1 MLLGHLSSNRLA
13 RSFANRSN
21 RELNRRK
28 QRKRSVKRSVVSV
41 SSCSDLAGDKSVT
54 SFPALNPPIRTL
66 LGPGPSDIHPR
77 VLQAIGKNTVGHLDP
92 YYLQLM
98 DASQKMLRALFRT
111 ENRMTFSV
119 SATGSAGMEATVVN
133 LIEPGDS
140 MIVCVNGVFGA
151 RMSDVAERAGAK
163 VTKVERPW
171 GEVFSPEDLKDAL
184 AKSEP
189 KVVGI
194 VMAETSTGAWQPIEE
209 IAKLVHD
216 AGAMLL
222 VDAVT
227 SLGGVP
233 VEVDKWGIDAIY
245 SGSQKCL
252 SCPPG
257 LAPVSFNERAMETI
271 LSRKTKVQ
279 SWYLDATMLANYWG
293 SDRVYHHTAPINM
306 SYALYEA
313 LQVIHEE
320 GLESCFARHMLNHQA
335 LKAGLAALG
344 IAYTAQEGHQLPML
358 NAVRIPDGVD
368 DARIRG
374 DLLKR
379 FGIEIGSGL
388 GAFKGKVWRIG
399 LMGYGSRPANVLL
412 FLAALEQLLA
422 EQGYK
427 FDHGASIA
435 AATARYS
442 EKP

>member
-1 MLLGHLSSNRLA
+1 MTN
-13 RSFANRSN
+13 
-21 RELNRRK
+21 
-28 QRKRSVKRSVVSV
+28 
-41 SSCSDLAGDKSVT
+41 
-54 SFPALNPPIRTL
+54 FPTLNPPIRTL

-151 RMSDVAERAGAK
+151 RMYDVAERAGAR

-171 GEVFSPEDLKDAL
+171 GEVFTPEDLKEAL
-184 AKSEP
+184 AKAKP

-209 IAKLVHD
+209 ISKIVHD
-216 AGAMLL
+216 SGAMLL

-233 VEVDKWGIDAIY
+233 VEVDGWEIDAIY

-257 LAPVSFNERAMETI
+257 LAPVSFNERAMKTI

-279 SWYLDATMLANYWG
+279 SWYLDVTMLASYWG

-313 LQVIHEE
+313 LQIIHKE
-320 GLESCFARHMLNHQA
+320 GLEKCFARHMLNHQA
-335 LKAGLAALG
+335 LKAGLSALH
-344 IAYTAQEGHQLPML
+344 IEYSAQEGHQLPML
-358 NAVRIPDGVD
+358 NAVRIPAGVD
-368 DARIRG
+368 DARVRS
-374 DLLKR
+374 DLLNR

-422 EQGYK
+422 EQDYQ
-427 FDHGASIA
+427 FDHGSSIA
-435 AATARYS
+435 AATTRYS
-442 EKP
+442 GES